1 MEVFVWREI
10 HITDSYEEIFY
21 YTTYKIAY
29 ISVLVFRRLREF
41 RLLIPINSKQNRRQ
55 RDLYSICSDLLVCS
69 RFVFHLFYELTSKGR
84 LF

>member
-41 RLLIPINSKQNRRQ
+41 WLLIPINSKQNRRQ
-55 RDLYSICSDLLVCS
+55 RDILAGTLEGGSVHFEI
-69 RFVFHLFYELTSKGR
+69 GQN
-84 LF
+84 

>member
-1 MEVFVWREI
+1 MVLVEMEVFVWREI

-55 RDLYSICSDLLVCS
+55 RDLYLFGFVGLFKICFSFIL
-69 RFVFHLFYELTSKGR
+69 
-84 LF
+84 